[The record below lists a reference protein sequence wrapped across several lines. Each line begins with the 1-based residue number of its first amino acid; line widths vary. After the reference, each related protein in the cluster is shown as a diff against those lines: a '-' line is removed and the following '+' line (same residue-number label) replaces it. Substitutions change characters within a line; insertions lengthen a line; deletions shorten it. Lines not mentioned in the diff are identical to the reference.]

1 MRKSIA
7 SRAGAFFFSL
17 ILFATALP
25 FSASALASTSR
36 ITSKDEPA
44 SVRLFENVSGS
55 GTWEATKTPQHFN
68 VDENK
73 VVYCLEH
80 KKGNP
85 RNNDTYSMF
94 DPTETYPTETYA
106 GLYSILTFGYPAGG
120 NGGLT
125 DDQARYA
132 TANAIRYWLAEQQAK
147 HGMDFQQYNFSQLAR
162 NRARAKQGD
171 ATAQKMWEYC
181 MDLVNKARNK
191 ATVAHKVNVSNPNME
206 MERQGD
212 RFVGQT
218 TITLVNC
225 NGGYTYTAPA
235 NVTVSG
241 YTGNSGDT
249 LTISAPLSM
258 ANQTISITF
267 TGKDNR
273 NTANYGWYAPTN
285 DDQKVVLVDNS
296 LMMPIATSTLKMTT
310 PATGKIRIHK
320 VDADTGTDT
329 PQGDATLT
337 GAKFEILDSNGTVVD
352 TLSLENA
359 TTATSKDLL
368 LGDYI
373 VKEVEAGDGGYLL
386 NGQEYPVSID
396 LQNPSTDIYPVTIG
410 NTVIKGQ
417 IALTKFIQGD
427 HPDDNIKVPL
437 EGRTFTFTLKSTGE
451 VLDTQVTDENGYCIS
466 KPLPYST
473 VIVTETDTGDPSIAP
488 VEPFEVVIDT
498 DQKVYSYIL
507 EDFVYQSEIKVVK
520 VDDTTGK
527 TIPAVGNKFKI
538 RDESTGEWVVMHQRY
553 PVPQDIDVFETAS
566 DGTFVLP
573 EPLPY
578 GRYSLHEQQSSA
590 GYLLNQTPV
599 FFEVTDDSPMI
610 EIKFPNEPAMG
621 QITIHKEG
629 PVFAGVQIEE
639 TKFGTITRPIFQNQK
654 IAGCVFEIRA
664 KNDIV
669 TPDGTVRLRA
679 GELADTLVTEAE
691 KDAVSIPLYLGEYQV
706 KEVSVGDNELLLDA
720 AVYDVTL
727 SYQDQSTP
735 IITERLDVYNDRP
748 ATELLLEKQAEVY
761 HPDDSSLQIKP
772 GAGFVFGLFASE
784 NIHGVGQAVLQKGD
798 LVAVGTTDNE
808 GRLSITSAL
817 PYGHYE
823 FRELDVSLSY
833 YPNDAV
839 YPVDLSYPGSD
850 TAKIIVQ
857 ANQGKPILNKLIVGD
872 IQIIKEDARKPED
885 WPEDDL
891 SYRIQ
896 GAKFIIQ
903 NEALGLSFELVTDE
917 TGVAKSP
924 LVPCGE
930 WVVFEAEPAAGYLP
944 SEERQVATIDANT
957 TETLTFTFQ
966 NKPTEVLITK
976 TDLTTG
982 APVPGATIE
991 IYDAAG
997 NVVFTDVTSET
1008 GQVHAFQLPADAHY
1022 TFRETL
1028 SPNGHALN
1036 PNTFSFDILPDG
1048 TVSGVTEFTDDV
1060 SRIRVLKIDAVTKQP
1075 LAGVSFGLYN
1085 QAGEQLQIQKTN
1097 SKGVAEFIIE
1107 QGTWQIIEV
1116 SALDGYAPSGKVIT
1130 VEVGPDYVNGDP
1142 IVVENTP
1149 IVQTGMDGGSPWPS
1163 LVLAALCTL
1172 SAVVVFIRYRK
1183 LNRR

>member
-1 MRKSIA
+1 M
-7 SRAGAFFFSL
+7 
-17 ILFATALP
+17 
-25 FSASALASTSR
+25 
-36 ITSKDEPA
+36 
-44 SVRLFENVSGS
+44 
-55 GTWEATKTPQHFN
+55 
-68 VDENK
+68 
-73 VVYCLEH
+73 
-80 KKGNP
+80 
-85 RNNDTYSMF
+85 
-94 DPTETYPTETYA
+94 
-106 GLYSILTFGYPAGG
+106 
-120 NGGLT
+120 
-125 DDQARYA
+125 
-132 TANAIRYWLAEQQAK
+132 
-147 HGMDFQQYNFSQLAR
+147 
-162 NRARAKQGD
+162 
-171 ATAQKMWEYC
+171 
-181 MDLVNKARNK
+181 
-191 ATVAHKVNVSNPNME
+191 
-206 MERQGD
+206 
-212 RFVGQT
+212 
-218 TITLVNC
+218 
-225 NGGYTYTAPA
+225 
-235 NVTVSG
+235 TVSG
-241 YTGNSGDT
+241 YTGKSGDI
-249 LTISAPLSM
+249 LTISVPLSM
-258 ANQTISITF
+258 ANQTISVTF

-285 DDQKVVLVDNS
+285 DDQKVVMIDNS
-296 LMMPIATSTLKMTT
+296 LMMPAVINTLKMSA
-310 PATGKIRIHK
+310 PATGKIRVHK
-320 VDADTGTDT
+320 VDADTGTGT

-337 GAKFEILDSNGTVVD
+337 GTKFEILDSNGTVVD
-352 TLSLENA
+352 TLSLENS

-396 LQNPSTDIYPVTIG
+396 LKDPTTDIYPVTVG

-417 IALTKFIQGD
+417 IALTKFVQGEN
-427 HPDDNIKVPL
+427 PDDNIKVPL

-451 VLDTQVTDENGYCIS
+451 VLDTQTTDVNGYCIS

-473 VIVTETDTGDPSIAP
+473 VIVTETDTGDPSLAP
-488 VEPFEVVIDT
+488 IEPFEVVIDT

-520 VDDTTGK
+520 IDATTGK
-527 TIPAVGNKFKI
+527 TIPATGNIFKI

-610 EIKFPNEPAMG
+610 EVKFPNEPAMG
-621 QITIHKEG
+621 QITLTKKG
-629 PVFAGVQIEE
+629 PVFAGIQEE
-639 TKFGTITRPIFQNQK
+639 ESEFGTITRPIFQEQR
-654 IAGCVFEIRA
+654 IAGCVYEIRA
-664 KNDIV
+664 KTDIV

-679 GELADTLVTEAE
+679 GELADTLVTEPE
-691 KDAVSIPLYLGEYQV
+691 KEAVSVPLYLGEYQV
-706 KEVSVGDNELLLDA
+706 KEISVGDNELVLNS

-735 IITERLDVYNDRP
+735 IIIEHLDVYNDRP
-748 ATELLLEKQAEVY
+748 STELLLEKQAEVY
-761 HPDDSSLQIKP
+761 HPDDSSINVVP

-784 NIHGVGQAVLQKGD
+784 DIHGVGNALLRKGD
-798 LVAVGTTDNE
+798 LVAVKTTDNE

-817 PYGHYE
+817 PYGYYE
-823 FRELDVSLSY
+823 FRELNTPSSY
-833 YPNDAV
+833 YPLDTV

-850 TAKIIVQ
+850 TTKVTVQ
-857 ANQGKPILNKLIVGD
+857 ANQGEPILNKLVTGKNR
-872 IQIIKEDARKPED
+872 IIKEDARKPEEL
-885 WPEDDL
+885 PEDDL

-896 GAKFIIQ
+896 GATFTIENQ
-903 NEALGLSFELVTDE
+903 ALGLSYELVTDE
-917 TGVAKSP
+917 TGVAESP
-924 LVPCGE
+924 LIPCGE
-930 WVVFEAEPAAGYLP
+930 WVIFESKPATGYLP

-957 TETLTFTFQ
+957 TETFTFAFQ
-966 NKPTEVLITK
+966 NKPTEVVLTK

-991 IYDAAG
+991 IYDVDG

-1008 GQVHAFQLPADAHY
+1008 GQVHAFRLPADAHY

-1036 PNTFSFDILPDG
+1036 PNTFSFEILSDG

-1060 SRIRVLKIDAVTKQP
+1060 SRIRILKIDAVTKKP
-1075 LAGVSFGLYN
+1075 LAGVSFGLYT
-1085 QAGEQLQIQKTN
+1085 QSGEQLQVQKTN
-1097 SKGVAEFIIE
+1097 SEGIAEFIVT

-1116 SALDGYAPSGKVIT
+1116 SALDGYAPSGKIVT
-1130 VEVGPDYVNGDP
+1130 VEVGSDYVNGEP
-1142 IVVENTP
+1142 IVVENAP
-1149 IVQTGMDGGSPWPS
+1149 LIQTGVDSGSPWPF
-1163 LVLAALCTL
+1163 LVLAALCAL

>member
-1 MRKSIA
+1 MRKSMA

-17 ILFATALP
+17 LLFATALP
-25 FSASALASTSR
+25 FSAFAMASTSR

-68 VDENK
+68 TEENK

-85 RNNDTYSMF
+85 RNNNTYSMF
-94 DPTETYPTETYA
+94 DPTATYPTETYA

-132 TANAIRYWLAEQQAK
+132 TANAVRYWLAEQQAK

-181 MDLVNKARNK
+181 MDLVNKARNR
-191 ATVAHKVNVSNPNME
+191 ATVDHKVNVSNQNME

-218 TITLVNC
+218 TVTLVNC

-241 YTGNSGDT
+241 YTGKSGDT

-296 LMMPIATSTLKMTT
+296 LMMPAVTSTLKMTT
-310 PATGKIRIHK
+310 PATGKIRVHK

-337 GAKFEILDSNGTVVD
+337 GTKFEIWDSDGNIVD
-352 TLSLENA
+352 ILSLENA

-373 VKEVEAGDGGYLL
+373 VKEIDAGDGGYLL
-386 NGQEYPVSID
+386 DGQEYPVSID
-396 LQNPSTDIYPVTIG
+396 LKDPTTDVYPITIG

-417 IALTKFIQGD
+417 IALTKFIQGEN
-427 HPDDNIKVPL
+427 PNDNIKVPL
-437 EGRTFTFTLKSTGE
+437 EGRTFTFTLTSTGE
-451 VLDTQVTDENGYCIS
+451 VLDTQTTDANGYCIS

-473 VIVTETDTGDPSIAP
+473 VIVTETDTGDPSLAP
-488 VEPFEVVIDT
+488 IEPFEVVIDT

-520 VDDTTGK
+520 VDAATGK
-527 TIPAVGNKFKI
+527 TIPAVGNIFKI
-538 RDESTGEWVVMHQRY
+538 RDESTGKWVVMHQRY

-621 QITIHKEG
+621 RITLTKKG
-629 PVFAGVQIEE
+629 PVFAGIQEE
-639 TKFGTITRPIFQNQK
+639 ESEFGTITWPIFQEQR
-654 IAGCVFEIRA
+654 IAGCVYEIRA
-664 KNDIV
+664 KTDIV

-679 GELADTLVTEAE
+679 GELADTLVTEPE
-691 KDAVSIPLYLGEYQV
+691 KEAVSVPLYLGEYQV
-706 KEVSVGDNELLLDA
+706 KEISVGENELVLNP

-727 SYQDQSTP
+727 SYQDQFTP
-735 IITERLDVYNDRP
+735 IVTEHLDAYNDR
-748 ATELLLEKQAEVY
+748 ASTELWLTKQAEVY
-761 HPDDSSLQIKP
+761 HPDDSSINVMP

-784 NIHGVGQAVLQKGD
+784 DIHGVGNALLRKGD
-798 LVAVGTTDNE
+798 LVAVKTTDNE
-808 GRLSITSAL
+808 GHLSITNAL

-823 FRELDVSLSY
+823 FRELNTPSSY
-833 YPNDAV
+833 YPLDTV
-839 YPVDLSYPGSD
+839 YPVDLSYLGSD
-850 TAKIIVQ
+850 TAKVTVPV
-857 ANQGKPILNKLIVGD
+857 NQGEPILNKLVTGKIRIV
-872 IQIIKEDARKPED
+872 KEDARKPED

-891 SYRIQ
+891 PYRVQ
-896 GAKFIIQ
+896 GATFTIENQ
-903 NEALGLSFELVTDE
+903 ALGLSYELVTDK
-917 TGVAKSP
+917 TGVAESP
-924 LVPCGE
+924 LIPCGE
-930 WVVFEAEPAAGYLP
+930 WVIFESKPATGYLP
-944 SEERQVATIDANT
+944 SEERQVAVIDANT
-957 TETLTFTFQ
+957 TETLTFAFQ
-966 NKPTEVLITK
+966 NKPTEVVITK

-991 IYDAAG
+991 IYDADG

-1008 GQVHAFQLPADAHY
+1008 GQVCAFRLPANAHY

-1036 PNTFSFDILPDG
+1036 PNTFSFEILPDG

-1060 SRIRVLKIDAVTKQP
+1060 SRIRVLKIDAVTNKP
-1075 LAGVSFGLYN
+1075 LAGVSFGLYT
-1085 QAGEQLQIQKTN
+1085 QSGEQRQVQKTN
-1097 SKGVAEFIIE
+1097 SEGIAEFIVT

-1116 SALDGYAPSGKVIT
+1116 SALDGYAPSGKIVT
-1130 VEVGPDYVNGDP
+1130 VEVGSDYVNGEP
-1142 IVVENTP
+1142 IVVENAP
-1149 IVQTGMDGGSPWPS
+1149 LIQTGVDSGSPWPF
-1163 LVLAALCTL
+1163 LVPAALCAL
-1172 SAVVVFIRYRK
+1172 SAVVVFIRYHK

>member
-1 MRKSIA
+1 MRKSMA

-17 ILFATALP
+17 LLFATALP
-25 FSASALASTSR
+25 FSASAMASTSR

-55 GTWEATKTPQHFN
+55 GAWETTKTPQHFN
-68 VDENK
+68 TEENK

-85 RNNDTYSMF
+85 RNNNTYSMF
-94 DPTETYPTETYA
+94 DPTATYPTETYA

-171 ATAQKMWEYC
+171 ATAQKMWDYC
-181 MDLVNKARNK
+181 MDLVNKARNR
-191 ATVAHKVNVSNPNME
+191 ATVDHKVNVSNQNME

-218 TITLVNC
+218 TVTLVNC

-241 YTGNSGDT
+241 YTGKSGDT
-249 LTISAPLSM
+249 LTISVPLSM
-258 ANQTISITF
+258 ANQTIRITF

-296 LMMPIATSTLKMTT
+296 LMMPAVTSTLKMTT
-310 PATGKIRIHK
+310 PATGKIRVHK

-329 PQGDATLT
+329 PQGDAALT
-337 GAKFEILDSNGTVVD
+337 GTKFEIFDSDGNIVD

-396 LQNPSTDIYPVTIG
+396 LKDPTTDIYPVTVG

-417 IALTKFIQGD
+417 IALTKFVQGEN
-427 HPDDNIKVPL
+427 PDDNIKVPL

-451 VLDTQVTDENGYCIS
+451 VLDTQTTDVNGYCIS

-473 VIVTETDTGDPSIAP
+473 VIVTETDTGDPSLAP
-488 VEPFEVVIDT
+488 IEPFEVVIDT

-520 VDDTTGK
+520 VDATTGK
-527 TIPAVGNKFKI
+527 TIPATGNIFKI

-610 EIKFPNEPAMG
+610 EVKFPNEPAMG
-621 QITIHKEG
+621 QITLTKKG
-629 PVFAGVQIEE
+629 PVFAGIQEE
-639 TKFGTITRPIFQNQK
+639 ESEFGTITRPIFQEQR
-654 IAGCVFEIRA
+654 IAGCVYEIRA
-664 KNDIV
+664 KTDIV

-679 GELADTLVTEAE
+679 GELADTLVTEPE
-691 KDAVSIPLYLGEYQV
+691 KEAVSVPLYLGEYQV
-706 KEVSVGDNELLLDA
+706 KEISVGDNELVLNS

-735 IITERLDVYNDRP
+735 IIIEHLDVYNDRP
-748 ATELLLEKQAEVY
+748 STELLLEKQAEVY
-761 HPDDSSLQIKP
+761 HPDDSSINVVP

-784 NIHGVGQAVLQKGD
+784 DIHGVGNALLRKGD
-798 LVAVGTTDNE
+798 LVAVKTTDNE

-817 PYGHYE
+817 PYGYYE
-823 FRELDVSLSY
+823 FRELNTPSSY
-833 YPNDAV
+833 YPLDTV

-850 TAKIIVQ
+850 TTKVTVQ
-857 ANQGKPILNKLIVGD
+857 ANQGEPILNKLVTGKTR
-872 IQIIKEDARKPED
+872 IIKEDARKPEEL
-885 WPEDDL
+885 PEDDL

-896 GAKFIIQ
+896 GATFTIENQ
-903 NEALGLSFELVTDE
+903 ALGLSYELVTDE
-917 TGVAKSP
+917 TGVAESP
-924 LVPCGE
+924 LIPCGE
-930 WVVFEAEPAAGYLP
+930 WVIFESKPATGYLP
-944 SEERQVATIDANT
+944 SEERQVAVIDANT
-957 TETLTFTFQ
+957 TETFTFAFQ
-966 NKPTEVLITK
+966 NKPTEVVLTK

-991 IYDAAG
+991 IYDVDG

-1008 GQVHAFQLPADAHY
+1008 GQVHAFRLPADAHY

-1036 PNTFSFDILPDG
+1036 PNTFSFEILSDG

-1060 SRIRVLKIDAVTKQP
+1060 SRIRVLKIDAVTKKP
-1075 LAGVSFGLYN
+1075 LAGVSFGLYT
-1085 QAGEQLQIQKTN
+1085 QSGEQLQVQKTN
-1097 SKGVAEFIIE
+1097 SEGIAEFIVE

-1116 SALDGYAPSGKVIT
+1116 SALDGYAPSGKIVT
-1130 VEVGPDYVNGDP
+1130 VEVGSDYVNGEP
-1142 IVVENTP
+1142 IVVENAP
-1149 IVQTGMDGGSPWPS
+1149 LIQTGVDSGSPWPF
-1163 LVLAALCTL
+1163 LVLAALCAL

>member
-451 VLDTQVTDENGYCIS
+451 VLDTQTTDANGYCIS

-473 VIVTETDTGDPSIAP
+473 VIVTETDTGDPSLAP
-488 VEPFEVVIDT
+488 IEPFEVVIDT

-520 VDDTTGK
+520 VDAATGK
-527 TIPAVGNKFKI
+527 TIPATGNIFKI
-538 RDESTGEWVVMHQRY
+538 RDESTGKWVVMHQRY

-621 QITIHKEG
+621 QITLTKKG
-629 PVFAGVQIEE
+629 PVFAGIQEE
-639 TKFGTITRPIFQNQK
+639 ESEFGTITRPIFQDQR
-654 IAGCVFEIRA
+654 IAGCVYEIRA
-664 KNDIV
+664 KTDIV
-669 TPDGTVRLRA
+669 TPDGNVM
-679 GELADTLVTEAE
+679 
-691 KDAVSIPLYLGEYQV
+691 
-706 KEVSVGDNELLLDA
+706 
-720 AVYDVTL
+720 
-727 SYQDQSTP
+727 
-735 IITERLDVYNDRP
+735 
-748 ATELLLEKQAEVY
+748 
-761 HPDDSSLQIKP
+761 P
-772 GAGFVFGLFASE
+772 GAGFAFGLFASE
-784 NIHGVGQAVLQKGD
+784 DIHGVGNALLRKGD
-798 LVAVGTTDNE
+798 LVTVGITQNDGHLIITNE
-808 GRLSITSAL
+808 L

-823 FRELDVSLSY
+823 FRELNTPSSY
-833 YPNDAV
+833 YPLDTV

-850 TAKIIVQ
+850 VSKVTVQ
-857 ANQGKPILNKLIVGD
+857 VNQGEPILNKLVTGKIRIV
-872 IQIIKEDARKPED
+872 KEDARKPED

-891 SYRIQ
+891 SYRVQ
-896 GAKFIIQ
+896 GATFTIR
-903 NEALGLSFELVTDE
+903 NEALGLSYQLVTDE
-917 TGVAKSP
+917 TGVATSP
-924 LVPCGE
+924 LIPCGE
-930 WVVFEAEPAAGYLP
+930 WVIFESEPAIGYLP
-944 SEERQVATIDANT
+944 SEEQQVAIIDANT

-966 NKPTEVLITK
+966 NKPTEVVITK

-982 APVPGATIE
+982 TPVPGATIE
-991 IYDAAG
+991 IYDADG
-997 NVVFTDVTSET
+997 NVVYSGITSQT
-1008 GQVHAFQLPADAHY
+1008 GQLHAFQLPADAHY

-1036 PNTFSFDILPDG
+1036 PNSFSFEILPDG

-1060 SRIRVLKIDAVTKQP
+1060 SRIRVLKIDAVTKKP
-1075 LAGVSFGLYN
+1075 LAGVSFGLYT
-1085 QAGEQLQIQKTN
+1085 QSGEQLQVQKTN
-1097 SKGVAEFIIE
+1097 SEGIAEFIVE

-1116 SALDGYAPSGKVIT
+1116 SALNGYAPSGKIIT
-1130 VEVGPDYVNGDP
+1130 VEVGSDYINGDP
-1142 IVVENTP
+1142 IVVENAP
-1149 IVQTGMDGGSPWPS
+1149 LIQTGVDSGSPWIFLILAGFCCLS
-1163 LVLAALCTL
+1163 GLVLLL
-1172 SAVVVFIRYRK
+1172 HSRK
-1183 LNRR
+1183 MNRR

>member
-488 VEPFEVVIDT
+488 ITPFEVVIDT
-498 DQKVYSYIL
+498 DQKVYAYIL

-520 VDDTTGK
+520 VDATTGN
-527 TIPAVGNKFKI
+527 TIPATGNKFKI
-538 RDESTGEWVVMHQRY
+538 RNESTGEWVVMHQRY
-553 PVPQDIDVFETAS
+553 PVPQDIDVFETAD

-578 GRYSLHEQQSSA
+578 GRYSLHEQQASS
-590 GYLLNQTPV
+590 GYLLNQAPV

-610 EIKFPNEPAMG
+610 EVKFPNEPAMG

-761 HPDDSSLQIKP
+761 HPDDSSL
-772 GAGFVFGLFASE
+772 
-784 NIHGVGQAVLQKGD
+784 
-798 LVAVGTTDNE
+798 
-808 GRLSITSAL
+808 
-817 PYGHYE
+817 
-823 FRELDVSLSY
+823 
-833 YPNDAV
+833 
-839 YPVDLSYPGSD
+839 
-850 TAKIIVQ
+850 Q

>member
-17 ILFATALP
+17 LLFATALP

-94 DPTETYPTETYA
+94 DPTETYPTESYA

-147 HGMDFQQYNFSQLAR
+147 HGMDFQQYNFSQLSR
-162 NRARAKQGD
+162 GRARAKQGD
-171 ATAQKMWEYC
+171 ATAQKMWAYC

-191 ATVAHKVNVSNPNME
+191 ATVDHRVDVSNQNME
-206 MERQGD
+206 MERQDD

-218 TITLVNC
+218 TVTLVNC

-241 YTGNSGDT
+241 YTGKSGDT

-258 ANQTISITF
+258 ANQTISVTF

-285 DDQKVVLVDNS
+285 DDQRVVMIDNS
-296 LMMPIATSTLKMTT
+296 LMMPAVVNTLKMTA
-310 PATGKIRIHK
+310 PATGKIRVHK

-337 GAKFEILDSNGTVVD
+337 GTKFEIWDSDGNIVD
-352 TLSLENA
+352 ILSLENA

-368 LGDYI
+368 LGDYT
-373 VKEVEAGDGGYLL
+373 VKEIDAGDGGYLL

-396 LQNPSTDIYPVTIG
+396 LRDPTTDVYPITIG

-417 IALTKFIQGD
+417 IALTKFVQGENL
-427 HPDDNIKVPL
+427 DDNIKVPL

-451 VLDTQVTDENGYCIS
+451 VLDTQTTDANGYCIS

-473 VIVTETDTGDPSIAP
+473 VIVTETDTGDPSLAP
-488 VEPFEVVIDT
+488 IEPFEVVIDT

-520 VDDTTGK
+520 VDATTGK
-527 TIPAVGNKFKI
+527 TIPAVGNIFKI
-538 RDESTGEWVVMHQRY
+538 RNESTGEWVIMHQRY
-553 PVPQDIDVFETAS
+553 PVPQDIEVFETAS

-610 EIKFPNEPAMG
+610 EVKFPNKPAMG
-621 QITIHKEG
+621 QITLTKKG
-629 PVFAGVQIEE
+629 PVFAGIQTEKTE
-639 TKFGTITRPIFQNQK
+639 FGTITRPIFQDQR
-654 IAGCVFEIRA
+654 IAGCVYEIRA
-664 KNDIV
+664 KTDIV

-679 GELADTLVTEAE
+679 GELADTLVTEA
-691 KDAVSIPLYLGEYQV
+691 KQDAVSIPLYLGEYQV
-706 KEVSVGDNELLLDA
+706 KEISVGDNELVLNP

-727 SYQDQSTP
+727 SYQDQLTP
-735 IITERLDVYNDRP
+735 IITEHLDAYNDRP
-748 ATELLLEKQAEVY
+748 STELLLEKQAEVY
-761 HPDDSSLQIKP
+761 QPDDSSIQTKP
-772 GAGFVFGLFASE
+772 GEGFVFGLFAAE
-784 NIHGVGQAVLQKGD
+784 DIHGIGQAVLQKGD

-823 FRELDVSLSY
+823 FRELNVPSSY
-833 YPNDAV
+833 YPLDTV

-850 TAKIIVQ
+850 TTKVTVQ
-857 ANQGKPILNKLIVGD
+857 VNHGEPILNKLITGKIRIV
-872 IQIIKEDARKPED
+872 KEDARKPED

-891 SYRIQ
+891 SYRVQ
-896 GAKFIIQ
+896 GATFTIENQ
-903 NEALGLSFELVTDE
+903 ALGLSYELVTDE
-917 TGVAKSP
+917 TGVAESP
-924 LVPCGE
+924 LIPCGE
-930 WVVFEAEPAAGYLP
+930 WVIFESKPATGYLP
-944 SEERQVATIDANT
+944 SEERQVALIDANT
-957 TETLTFTFQ
+957 TETLTFAFQ
-966 NKPTEVLITK
+966 NRPTEVVLTK

-991 IYDAAG
+991 IYDTDG

-1008 GQVHAFQLPADAHY
+1008 GQVHAFRLPADAHY

-1036 PNTFSFDILPDG
+1036 PDTFSFEILPDG
-1048 TVSGVTEFTDDV
+1048 TVSGVTDFTDDV
-1060 SRIRVLKIDAVTKQP
+1060 SRIRVLKIDAVTKKP
-1075 LAGVSFGLYN
+1075 LAGVSFGLYA
-1085 QAGEQLQIQKTN
+1085 QSGEQLQVQKTN
-1097 SKGVAEFIIE
+1097 SEGIAEFIVE

-1116 SALDGYAPSGKVIT
+1116 SALDGYAPSGKIIT
-1130 VEVGPDYVNGDP
+1130 VEVGSDYVNGEP
-1142 IVVENTP
+1142 IVVENAP
-1149 IVQTGMDGGSPWPS
+1149 LIQTGVDSGSPWPFLILS
-1163 LVLAALCTL
+1163 ALCAL
-1172 SAVVVFIRYRK
+1172 SAVVIFIRYRK

>member
-488 VEPFEVVIDT
+488 ITPFEVVIDT
-498 DQKVYSYIL
+498 DQKVYAYIL

-520 VDDTTGK
+520 VDATTGN
-527 TIPAVGNKFKI
+527 TIPATGNKFKI
-538 RDESTGEWVVMHQRY
+538 RNESTGEWVVMHQRY
-553 PVPQDIDVFETAS
+553 PVPQDIDVFETAD

-578 GRYSLHEQQSSA
+578 GRYSLHEQQASS
-590 GYLLNQTPV
+590 GYLLNQAPV

-610 EIKFPNEPAMG
+610 EVKFPNEPAMG

-924 LVPCGE
+924 FVPCGE

>member
-1 MRKSIA
+1 MHKSIA
-7 SRAGAFFFSL
+7 SRMGAFFFSL
-17 ILFATALP
+17 LLFATALP
-25 FSASALASTSR
+25 FSASAMPATSR
-36 ITSKDEPA
+36 ISSKDEPA

-80 KKGNP
+80 KRGNP
-85 RNNDTYSMF
+85 RNNNTYSMF

-147 HGMDFQQYNFSQLAR
+147 HGMDFQQYNFSQLSR
-162 NRARAKQGD
+162 GRARAKQGD
-171 ATAQKMWEYC
+171 ATAQKMWAYC
-181 MDLVNKARNK
+181 MDLVNKARNR
-191 ATVAHKVNVSNPNME
+191 ATVDHRVDVSNQNME
-206 MERQGD
+206 MERKDD

-218 TITLVNC
+218 TVTLVNC
-225 NGGYTYTAPA
+225 NGGYTYTAPD

-241 YTGNSGDT
+241 YTGKSGDT

-258 ANQTISITF
+258 ANQTISVTF

-285 DDQKVVLVDNS
+285 DDQRVVMIDNS
-296 LMMPIATSTLKMTT
+296 LMMPAVVNTLKMTA
-310 PATGKIRIHK
+310 PATGKIRVHK

-337 GAKFEILDSNGTVVD
+337 GTKFEILDSDGNIVD
-352 TLSLENA
+352 TLSLGNA

-373 VKEVEAGDGGYLL
+373 VKEIDAGDGGYLL

-396 LQNPSTDIYPVTIG
+396 LKDPTTDIYPVTVG

-417 IALTKFIQGD
+417 IALTKFVQGEN
-427 HPDDNIKVPL
+427 PDDNIKVPL

-451 VLDTQVTDENGYCIS
+451 VLDTQTTDANGYCIS

-473 VIVTETDTGDPSIAP
+473 VIVTEMDTGDPSLAP
-488 VEPFEVVIDT
+488 IEPFEVVIDT

-520 VDDTTGK
+520 VDATTGK
-527 TIPAVGNKFKI
+527 TIPAVGNIFKI
-538 RDESTGEWVVMHQRY
+538 RNESTGEWVIMHQRY
-553 PVPQDIDVFETAS
+553 PVPQDIEVFETAS

-610 EIKFPNEPAMG
+610 EVKFPNKPAMG
-621 QITIHKEG
+621 QITLTKKG
-629 PVFAGVQIEE
+629 PVFAGIQTEKTE
-639 TKFGTITRPIFQNQK
+639 FGTITRPIFQDQR
-654 IAGCVFEIRA
+654 IAGCVYEIRA
-664 KNDIV
+664 KTDIV

-679 GELADTLVTEAE
+679 GELADTLVTEA
-691 KDAVSIPLYLGEYQV
+691 KQDAVSIPLYLGEYQV
-706 KEVSVGDNELLLDA
+706 KEISVGDNELVLNP

-727 SYQDQSTP
+727 SYQDQLTP
-735 IITERLDVYNDRP
+735 IITEHLDAYNDRP
-748 ATELLLEKQAEVY
+748 STELLLEKQAEVY
-761 HPDDSSLQIKP
+761 QPDDSSIQTKP
-772 GAGFVFGLFASE
+772 GEGFVFGLFAAE
-784 NIHGVGQAVLQKGD
+784 DIHGIGQAVLQKGD

-823 FRELDVSLSY
+823 FRELNVPSSY
-833 YPNDAV
+833 YPLDTV

-850 TAKIIVQ
+850 TTKVTVQ
-857 ANQGKPILNKLIVGD
+857 VNHGEPILNKLITGKIRIV
-872 IQIIKEDARKPED
+872 KEDARKPED

-891 SYRIQ
+891 SYRVQRATFTIENQ
-896 GAKFIIQ
+896 
-903 NEALGLSFELVTDE
+903 ALGLSYELVTDE
-917 TGVAKSP
+917 TGVAESP
-924 LVPCGE
+924 LIPCGE
-930 WVVFEAEPAAGYLP
+930 WVIFESKPATGYLP
-944 SEERQVATIDANT
+944 SEERQVALIDANT
-957 TETLTFTFQ
+957 TETLTFAFQ
-966 NKPTEVLITK
+966 NRPTEVVLTK

-991 IYDAAG
+991 IYDTDG

-1008 GQVHAFQLPADAHY
+1008 GQVHAFRLPADAHY

-1036 PNTFSFDILPDG
+1036 PDTFSFEILPDG
-1048 TVSGVTEFTDDV
+1048 TVSGVTDFTDDV
-1060 SRIRVLKIDAVTKQP
+1060 SRIRVLKIDAVTKKP
-1075 LAGVSFGLYN
+1075 LAGVSFGLYT
-1085 QAGEQLQIQKTN
+1085 QSGEQLQVQKTN
-1097 SKGVAEFIIE
+1097 SEGIAEFIVE

-1116 SALDGYAPSGKVIT
+1116 SALDGYAPSGKIIT
-1130 VEVGPDYVNGDP
+1130 VEVGSDYVNGEP
-1142 IVVENTP
+1142 IVVENAP
-1149 IVQTGMDGGSPWPS
+1149 LIQTGVDSGSPWPFLILS
-1163 LVLAALCTL
+1163 ALCAL
-1172 SAVVVFIRYRK
+1172 SAVVILIRYRK

>member
-1 MRKSIA
+1 MRKSMA

-17 ILFATALP
+17 LLFATALP
-25 FSASALASTSR
+25 FSASAMASTSR

-55 GTWEATKTPQHFN
+55 GAWETTKTPQHFN

-85 RNNDTYSMF
+85 RNNNTYSMF

-106 GLYSILTFGYPAGG
+106 GLYSILTFGYPAGE

-171 ATAQKMWEYC
+171 ATAQKMWDYC
-181 MDLVNKARNK
+181 MDLVNKARNR
-191 ATVAHKVNVSNPNME
+191 ATVDHKVNVSNQNME

-218 TITLVNC
+218 TVTLVNC

-241 YTGNSGDT
+241 YTGKSGDT

-258 ANQTISITF
+258 ANQTIRITF

-285 DDQKVVLVDNS
+285 DDQRVVMIDNS
-296 LMMPIATSTLKMTT
+296 LTLPAAANTLKMTT

-320 VDADTGTDT
+320 TDAETGADT

-337 GAKFEILDSNGTVVD
+337 GTKFEIWDSDGNIVD
-352 TLSLENA
+352 ILSLENA

-373 VKEVEAGDGGYLL
+373 VKEIEAGDGGYLL

-396 LQNPSTDIYPVTIG
+396 LKDPTTDIYPVTVS

-417 IALTKFIQGD
+417 IALTKFVQGEN
-427 HPDDNIKVPL
+427 PDDNIKVPL

-451 VLDTQVTDENGYCIS
+451 VLDTQTTDVNGYCIS
-466 KPLPYST
+466 NPLPYGT
-473 VIVTETDTGDPSIAP
+473 VVVTETDTGDPSLAP
-488 VEPFEVVIDT
+488 IEPFEVVIDT

-507 EDFVYQSEIKVVK
+507 EDFVYQSKIKVVK
-520 VDDTTGK
+520 VDAATGK
-527 TIPAVGNKFKI
+527 TIPAVGNIFKI
-538 RDESTGEWVVMHQRY
+538 RDESTGKWVVMHQRY
-553 PVPQDIDVFETAS
+553 PVPQDIDMFETAS

-621 QITIHKEG
+621 RITLTKKG
-629 PVFAGVQIEE
+629 PVFAGIQEE
-639 TKFGTITRPIFQNQK
+639 ESEFGTITRPIFQDQR
-654 IAGCVFEIRA
+654 IAGCVYEIRA
-664 KNDIV
+664 KTDIV

-679 GELADTLVTEAE
+679 GELADTLVTETE

-706 KEVSVGDNELLLDA
+706 KEISVGNNELILNP

-727 SYQDQSTP
+727 SYQDQLTP
-735 IITERLDVYNDRP
+735 IITEHLDAYNDRP
-748 ATELLLEKQAEVY
+748 STELLLEKQAEVY
-761 HPDDSSLQIKP
+761 QPDDSSIKAVP
-772 GAGFVFGLFASE
+772 GAGFTFGLFASE
-784 NIHGVGQAVLQKGD
+784 DIHGVGNALLRKGD
-798 LVAVGTTDNE
+798 LVTVGITQNDGHLIITNE
-808 GRLSITSAL
+808 L
-817 PYGHYE
+817 PYGQYE
-823 FRELDVSLSY
+823 FRELNVSPSY
-833 YPNDAV
+833 YPHDTT
-839 YPVDLSYPGSD
+839 YPVDLSYPGSEVSKV
-850 TAKIIVQ
+850 TVQ
-857 ANQGKPILNKLIVGD
+857 VNQGEPILNKLVTGKIRIV
-872 IQIIKEDARKPED
+872 KEDARKPED

-891 SYRIQ
+891 SYRVQ
-896 GAKFIIQ
+896 GATFTIR
-903 NEALGLSFELVTDE
+903 NEALGLSYQLVTDE
-917 TGVAKSP
+917 TGVATSP
-924 LVPCGE
+924 LIPFGE
-930 WVVFEAEPAAGYLP
+930 WVIFESEPAIGYLP
-944 SEERQVATIDANT
+944 SEEQQVAIIDANT

-966 NKPTEVLITK
+966 NKPTEVVITK

-982 APVPGATIE
+982 TPVPGATIE
-991 IYDAAG
+991 IYDADG
-997 NVVFTDVTSET
+997 NVVYSGITSQT
-1008 GQVHAFQLPADAHY
+1008 GQLHAFQLPADAHY

-1036 PNTFSFDILPDG
+1036 PNSFSFEILPDG

-1060 SRIRVLKIDAVTKQP
+1060 SRIRVLKIDAVTKKP

-1085 QAGEQLQIQKTN
+1085 QAGEQLQVQKTN
-1097 SKGVAEFIIE
+1097 SEGIAEFIVE

-1116 SALDGYAPSGKVIT
+1116 SALNGYAPSGKIIT
-1130 VEVGPDYVNGDP
+1130 VEVGSDYINGDP
-1142 IVVENTP
+1142 IVVENAP
-1149 IVQTGMDGGSPWPS
+1149 LIQTGVDSGSPWIFLILAGFCCLS
-1163 LVLAALCTL
+1163 GLVLLL
-1172 SAVVVFIRYRK
+1172 HSRK
-1183 LNRR
+1183 MNRR

>member
-1 MRKSIA
+1 MRKSMA

-17 ILFATALP
+17 LLFATALP
-25 FSASALASTSR
+25 FSAFAMASTSR

-85 RNNDTYSMF
+85 RNNNTYSMF

-171 ATAQKMWEYC
+171 ATAQKMWDYC
-181 MDLVNKARNK
+181 MDLVNKARNR
-191 ATVAHKVNVSNPNME
+191 ATVDHKVNVSNQNME

-218 TITLVNC
+218 TVTLVNC

-241 YTGNSGDT
+241 YTGKSGDT
-249 LTISAPLSM
+249 LTISVPLSM
-258 ANQTISITF
+258 ANQTIRITF

-296 LMMPIATSTLKMTT
+296 LMMPAVTSTLKMTT
-310 PATGKIRIHK
+310 PATGKIRVHK

-329 PQGDATLT
+329 PQGDAALT
-337 GAKFEILDSNGTVVD
+337 GTKFEIFDSDGNIVD

-368 LGDYI
+368 FGDYI

-396 LQNPSTDIYPVTIG
+396 LKDPTTDVYPITIG

-417 IALTKFIQGD
+417 IALTKFIQGEN
-427 HPDDNIKVPL
+427 PNDNIKVPL

-451 VLDTQVTDENGYCIS
+451 VLDTQITDANGYCIS

-553 PVPQDIDVFETAS
+553 PVPQDIEVFETAC

-578 GRYSLHEQQSSA
+578 GRYSIHEQAASD

-599 FFEVTDDSPMI
+599 FFEVSDNHPVV
-610 EIKFPNEPAMG
+610 EVRFPNHPAMG
-621 QITIHKEG
+621 QISLSKKG
-629 PVFAGVQIEE
+629 PVFAGIQTEE
-639 TKFGTITRPIFQNQK
+639 TEFGTITRPIFQDQR
-654 IAGCVFEIRA
+654 IAGCVYEIRA
-664 KNDIV
+664 KTDIV
-669 TPDGTVRLRA
+669 TPDGTVRLHA
-679 GELADTLVTEAE
+679 GELADTLVTETE

-706 KEVSVGDNELLLDA
+706 KEISVGNNELILNP

-727 SYQDQSTP
+727 SYQDQLTP
-735 IITERLDVYNDRP
+735 IITEHLDAYNDRP
-748 ATELLLEKQAEVY
+748 STELLLEKQAEVY
-761 HPDDSSLQIKP
+761 QPDDSSIKAVP
-772 GAGFVFGLFASE
+772 GAGFTFGLFASE
-784 NIHGVGQAVLQKGD
+784 DIHGVGNALLRKGD
-798 LVAVGTTDNE
+798 LVTVGITQNDGHLIITNE
-808 GRLSITSAL
+808 L
-817 PYGHYE
+817 PYGQYE
-823 FRELDVSLSY
+823 FRELNVSPSY
-833 YPNDAV
+833 YPHDTT
-839 YPVDLSYPGSD
+839 YPVDLSYPGSEVSKV
-850 TAKIIVQ
+850 TVQ
-857 ANQGKPILNKLIVGD
+857 VNQGEPILNKLVTGKIRIV
-872 IQIIKEDARKPED
+872 KEDARKPED

-891 SYRIQ
+891 SYRVQ
-896 GAKFIIQ
+896 GATFTIR
-903 NEALGLSFELVTDE
+903 NEALGLSYQLVTDE
-917 TGVAKSP
+917 TGVATSP
-924 LVPCGE
+924 LIPFGE
-930 WVVFEAEPAAGYLP
+930 WVIFESEPAIGYLP
-944 SEERQVATIDANT
+944 SEEQQVAIIDANT

-966 NKPTEVLITK
+966 NKPTEVVITK

-982 APVPGATIE
+982 TPVPGATIE
-991 IYDAAG
+991 IYDADG
-997 NVVFTDVTSET
+997 NVVYSGITSQT
-1008 GQVHAFQLPADAHY
+1008 GQLHAFQLPADAHY

-1036 PNTFSFDILPDG
+1036 PNSFSFEILPDG

-1060 SRIRVLKIDAVTKQP
+1060 SRIRVLKIDAVTKKP

-1085 QAGEQLQIQKTN
+1085 QAGEQLQVQKTN
-1097 SKGVAEFIIE
+1097 SEGIAEFIVE

-1116 SALDGYAPSGKVIT
+1116 SALNGYAPSGKIIT
-1130 VEVGPDYVNGDP
+1130 VEVGSDYINGDP
-1142 IVVENTP
+1142 IVVENAP
-1149 IVQTGMDGGSPWPS
+1149 LIQTGVDSGSPWIFLILAGFCCLS
-1163 LVLAALCTL
+1163 GLVLLL
-1172 SAVVVFIRYRK
+1172 HSRK
-1183 LNRR
+1183 MNRR